1 MRYIVTKARQ
11 TRRIYNQFVL
21 RTAGKIPRNEEVILA
36 LVNNTLPT
44 LAQHQPHAP
53 RSGPLKPPELA
64 AGSWLR
70 VGGAERLNRGI
81 DRQKGRVPPR
91 TGALIHSTAAEK

>member
-21 RTAGKIPRNEEVILA
+21 RTAGKIPRNEEVIVA
-36 LVNNTLPT
+36 SLPT

-53 RSGPLKPPELA
+53 HSGPLKPPELA